1 MRVAN
6 KTSAP
11 AYYGT
16 ESITT
21 VNSFKVHDNE
31 ADVKKIYIRI
41 LLAWRWFT
49 MANTLAML
57 WNYLHP

>member
-1 MRVAN
+1 MRVTN
-6 KTSAP
+6 KTSTP

-21 VNSFKVHDNE
+21 VNSFTVHDNE
-31 ADVKKIYIRI
+31 ADIRI
-41 LLAWRWFT
+41 LLAWRWLT